1 MNILF
6 IINQIGGGGAER
18 VLTNLANSLAPNHKV
33 SIMYFKETNNKYDL
47 NGNVEIIHN
56 NDLNGSKLTFIKAIS
71 KIIKERQPNCIISF
85 EYHMNLKVILASII
99 AGYKN
104 KLIVSERND
113 PAKKGGSF
121 PIKQVRD
128 LLYKRVDFLVC
139 QTQDAY
145 DYFGGIRERNKV
157 IIENPIS
164 PLLPEPWKGNR
175 RRRIVNFCRL
185 EPQKNISLLI
195 KAFKIFAQTHDD
207 YKLEI
212 YGDGSLRTELEQLIE
227 IYELKEKVMLHH
239 FSENIY
245 EDIKDAA
252 MYVSSSD
259 YEGLSNSMLEAMAL
273 GIPAICTDCPCGGA
287 RMIISNDENGLLVP
301 VNNAEAMAVA
311 MSRVADNPEFAMS
324 IAEKEILVRECYSV
338 TEVMNKWMNIIE
350 I

>member
-6 IINQIGGGGAER
+6 VINQIGGGGAER
-18 VLTNLANSLAPNHKV
+18 VLINLANNLALNHKV

-47 NGNVEIIHN
+47 NSNVETIRN
-56 NDLNGSKLTFIKAIS
+56 NDLKSNKLAFIKAIS
-71 KIIKERQPNCIISF
+71 KSIKKVEPSCIISF

-99 AGYKN
+99 SGYKK

-113 PAKKGGSF
+113 PVKKGGSF

-145 DYFGGIRERNKV
+145 DYFCGIKKRNKV
-157 IIENPIS
+157 IIENPLS
-164 PLLPEPWKGNR
+164 PLLPQPWQGNR
-175 RRRIVNFCRL
+175 RNRIVNFCRL
-185 EPQKNISLLI
+185 EPQKNIPLLI
-195 KAFKIFAQTHDD
+195 KAFKTFAQKHAD
-207 YKLEI
+207 YRLEI
-212 YGDGSLRTELEQLIE
+212 YGDGSLRAELEQLLE
-227 IYELKEKVMLHH
+227 VYELKEKVILHH

-287 RMIISNDENGLLVP
+287 RMVISNGESGLLVP
-301 VNNAEAMAVA
+301 VNDAEAMAIA
-311 MSRVADNPEFAMS
+311 MSRVADDHQFALDIS
-324 IAEKEILVRECYSV
+324 QKEILVREHYSIPKIM
-338 TEVMNKWMNIIE
+338 EKWMNIIE
-350 I
+350 N